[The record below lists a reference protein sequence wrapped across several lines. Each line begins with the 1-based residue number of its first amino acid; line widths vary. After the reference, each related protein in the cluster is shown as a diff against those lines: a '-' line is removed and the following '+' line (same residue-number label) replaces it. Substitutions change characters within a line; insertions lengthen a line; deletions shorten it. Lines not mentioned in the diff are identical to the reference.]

1 MNSENG
7 ITIRQV
13 WDLYTAS
20 QAAKG
25 VGEITLRNY
34 GMFLHIPAHRF
45 MLVGGILASPEIQA
59 LPTPRSMAN
68 C

>member
-1 MNSENG
+1 MNGENG

-13 WDLYTAS
+13 WVLYTAS

-34 GMFLHIPAHRF
+34 GMFLHTLSLYIDVERSIDDLSNHR
-45 MLVGGILASPEIQA
+45 LIYTLLI
-59 LPTPRSMAN
+59 
-68 C
+68 